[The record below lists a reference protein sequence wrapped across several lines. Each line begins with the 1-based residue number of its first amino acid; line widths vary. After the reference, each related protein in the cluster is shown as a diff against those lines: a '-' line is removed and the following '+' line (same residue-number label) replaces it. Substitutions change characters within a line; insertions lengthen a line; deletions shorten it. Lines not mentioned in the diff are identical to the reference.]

1 MRVASQWW
9 ILLVTTVL
17 ITSVTFVFWL
27 LWKSKTEKTIRRKM
41 HLLEPAHLGQ
51 DLESGS
57 PGGKSKWPRVKR
69 LDWAWTSAW
78 RGIFARRKGE
88 GDGMK
93 AM

>member
-1 MRVASQWW
+1 
-9 ILLVTTVL
+9 
-17 ITSVTFVFWL
+17 
-27 LWKSKTEKTIRRKM
+27 M

-57 PGGKSKWPRVKR
+57 SDGKGGRWLRGKR
-69 LDWAWTSAW
+69 WDWDW
-78 RGIFARRKGE
+78 RGIFARWKGG